1 MSFVTLRSPFVLEA
15 RAREFAVGTSVPDHY
30 RYTLIQMPPVSA
42 LCLGRDGAHEPAISS
57 GPDCLVTR

>member
-42 LCLGRDGAHEPAISS
+42 LCIGRDLAQGPAILS
-57 GPDCLVTR
+57 GPNA